1 MTPEEVMPVFE
12 QIIQTAIKTVQ
23 SSKWGGT
30 SYEASAVATLLRA
43 NLPDA
48 YDWEIQTTMSGYYNV
63 VFLSYTPTLEDI
75 ISVH

>member
-1 MTPEEVMPVFE
+1 MTPEEVIPVFE

-30 SYEASAVATLLRA
+30 SYEASAVAT
-43 NLPDA
+43 LPDA